1 MKRLLRVV
9 CLVLCWTLLMAGMPG
24 RASAEEAAPM
34 VRVLLRRLQLTDRAD
49 LTLAGAYTV
58 RVGGEDLMALP
69 ENAQVTVQIRSGAL
83 YLFYDCMSM
92 RLGKSA
98 EFRRNQSSSA
108 MPGLRFEKN
117 GNLYPGSLMLTVEN
131 GTLVPIL
138 SLSVEDYLLGVV
150 PYEMS
155 DSFPL
160 EAPMTWWTRRTIK
173 CSRALIHPPKTPP
186 APCRR
191 RRGLSAC
198 TTAGWRNAFTAP
210 ATADRRSWLKMCG
223 RAAGTTATTQWLMT
237 RMIWRTRRASS
248 AR

>member
-1 MKRLLRVV
+1 
-9 CLVLCWTLLMAGMPG
+9 
-24 RASAEEAAPM
+24 
-34 VRVLLRRLQLTDRAD
+34 
-49 LTLAGAYTV
+49 
-58 RVGGEDLMALP
+58 MALP

-83 YLFYDCMSM
+83 YLFYDGMSM

-98 EFRRNQSSSA
+98 EFRRNQSGSA

-117 GNLYPGSLMLTVEN
+117 GNLYPGSLTLTVEN

-160 EAPMTWWTRRTIK
+160 EALKAQAVCARTYALSHLNA
-173 CSRALIHPPKTPP
+173 SRAYDVVDTTNDQV
-186 APCRR
+186 CRR

-198 TTAGWRNAFTAP
+198 TTASWRNAFTAP

-223 RAAGTTATTQWLMT
+223 RAAATTATTQWLMT